1 MNSDLPF
8 SGNAGKA
15 HWIASITRRGCGRV
29 VHPWSAFSMVWI
41 EVIIVSIVGPRQTDA
56 DAVRDPCNP
65 NRRGWR
71 RLVQLSD
78 DINRAVSRAWAGAR
92 ARIGQPYPAVI
103 KFFGCAFRA
112 SQHSRPTLCGRFDR
126 GQGHKRRGEE
136 SRQASQHAL
145 LCCRVSGAGCPWSE
159 PSPPASG
166 FYRPLKRRVIPKNS
180 AGP

>member
-78 DINRAVSRAWAGAR
+78 DINRAVSRSRRQAPELESANLIPPLSNFSGAR
-92 ARIGQPYPAVI
+92 SGPHSTADLLYAAASIEAKGTSDGVKSPVKHLSTRC
-103 KFFGCAFRA
+103 CAAGFRA
-112 SQHSRPTLCGRFDR
+112 QGVLGQSRA
-126 GQGHKRRGEE
+126 H
-136 SRQASQHAL
+136 
-145 LCCRVSGAGCPWSE
+145 
-159 PSPPASG
+159 PPPVFIAH
-166 FYRPLKRRVIPKNS
+166 
-180 AGP
+180 